1 MQKWQIWLQAFLAAL
16 AAFLQAGLPVHTA
29 AQQARAAADESIQHI
44 HPDVLAGKDSNPAQP
59 AIVPDNPIPQPD
71 TPGEDDN
78 EQARRQ
84 PTMVPAGASGE
95 GESEVEQERR

>member
-16 AAFLQAGLPVHTA
+16 AAFLQAGLPIHTA

-44 HPDVLAGKDSNPAQP
+44 HPDVFKGADSTPHPAAADP
-59 AIVPDNPIPQPD
+59 NNPIPQPIE
-71 TPGEDDN
+71 PGEDDN

-84 PTMVPAGASGE
+84 LTLVPAGASGE
-95 GESEVEQERR
+95 GESQVEQERR

>member
-29 AQQARAAADESIQHI
+29 AQQARSAADEAIQHI
-44 HPDVLAGKDSNPAQP
+44 HPDVLAGKDSNPAQATIDP
-59 AIVPDNPIPQPD
+59 ANPIPDPNP
-71 TPGEDDN
+71 PGEDDN

-84 PTMVPAGASGE
+84 PTLVPAGVGADAE
-95 GESEVEQERR
+95 TDVEHERR